1 MSDENGT
8 TATGGLHGITEDTPG
23 HAGSPRGAGSIDGIS
38 SAGASSD
45 TAENSRITGGTQITL
60 ETAEANEDQE
70 PQTPTPQP
78 NALSWEEQD
87 EQREKGM
94 GGSEDGGVTGEHEF

>member
-1 MSDENGT
+1 MSDNNAT

-23 HAGSPRGAGSIDGIS
+23 HAGTPQEAGSIDGIS
-38 SAGASSD
+38 ALGTPPD
-45 TAENSRITGGTQITL
+45 TAEATRITGGTQITL
-60 ETAEANEDQE
+60 ETAGAEEQAPE
-70 PQTPTPQP
+70 TPTPQP
-78 NALSWEEQD
+78 NALSWKEQD